1 MWNFVISF
9 GTLKW
14 QKAILTVAVICSP
27 DKALKM
33 KTQLLPSFKQGM
45 NGFRCY
51 YLHIQFG
58 NLKNNKLNL

>member
-27 DKALKM
+27 DKALKNENIAL
-33 KTQLLPSFKQGM
+33 TF
-45 NGFRCY
+45 F
-51 YLHIQFG
+51 
-58 NLKNNKLNL
+58 